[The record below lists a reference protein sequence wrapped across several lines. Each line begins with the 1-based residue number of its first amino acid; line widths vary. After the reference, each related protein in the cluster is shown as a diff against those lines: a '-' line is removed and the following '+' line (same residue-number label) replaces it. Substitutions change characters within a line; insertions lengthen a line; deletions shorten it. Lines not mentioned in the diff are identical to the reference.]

1 MEYFDILN
9 EFGEFTG
16 KVADRD
22 TCHKEGF
29 WHRAIYGFIINN
41 DGDVLLQRRSK
52 TKKLWPDLWDI
63 TAGGHVLTGE
73 FGEQALIR
81 EVKEELGIEIAPDEV
96 RYLVG
101 STSVNVKGDVI
112 NKHFNECYL
121 IKKDINID
129 DITLQTEEVSDIKWF
144 SKEDILNRIN
154 NDYDGIT
161 DKTGPWNFLKK
172 YYEYINN

>member
-16 KVADRD
+16 KVMDRD

-81 EVKEELGIEIAPDEV
+81 EVKEETGI
-96 RYLVG
+96 
-101 STSVNVKGDVI
+101 TNVKPIMNDIFSLEIIGI
-112 NKHFNECYL
+112 NGH
-121 IKKDINID
+121 KKRGKYVSSHVHLNCSFLLEADDQNIIFDII
-129 DITLQTEEVSDIKWF
+129 IVE
-144 SKEDILNRIN
+144 
-154 NDYDGIT
+154 
-161 DKTGPWNFLKK
+161 
-172 YYEYINN
+172 